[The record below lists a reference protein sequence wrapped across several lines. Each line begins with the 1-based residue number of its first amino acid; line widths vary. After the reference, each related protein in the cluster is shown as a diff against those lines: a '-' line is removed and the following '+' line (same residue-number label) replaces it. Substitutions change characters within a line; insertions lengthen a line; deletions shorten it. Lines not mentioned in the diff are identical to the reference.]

1 MWMHT
6 CLLLAL
12 CAVSSAFVQQAARSD
27 SFSQR
32 TKLPRCS
39 RITAAVRNKPPLRMV
54 AQQNHFRDI
63 SKQAYVSEQQQFNFT
78 YSAPPERRRLA
89 DEVYYTQPCI
99 TAALLIIKEG
109 KHMTLF
115 ATVLMTH
122 KEWRHAAAVMTLVL
136 CWRHDNN
143 TVI

>member
-1 MWMHT
+1 MWLHS

-27 SFSQR
+27 SFSQQ
-32 TKLPRCS
+32 TKVPRCT
-39 RITAAVRNKPPLRMV
+39 RIAAAARNKQPLRMV

-89 DEVYYTQPCI
+89 DQVPQTNH
-99 TAALLIIKEG
+99 T
-109 KHMTLF
+109 
-115 ATVLMTH
+115 
-122 KEWRHAAAVMTLVL
+122 
-136 CWRHDNN
+136 
-143 TVI
+143 